1 MTIIPVDDRVP
12 ACLGIMCELHHR
24 CARYAAVEDG
34 IEGKRIGTCED
45 EGARPLFVP
54 VRVAGAMLGSRQ
66 NEPATG
72 TAHRYLTAP
81 GTGVPVPRR

>member
-1 MTIIPVDDRVP
+1 MTIIPVSDRVP

-34 IEGKRIGTCED
+34 IEGSRIGTCEH

-54 VRVAGAMLGSRQ
+54 VRVARVPPSPYPRDTVSQ
-66 NEPATG
+66 PARWFGPMPQPTG
-72 TAHRYLTAP
+72 PHR
-81 GTGVPVPRR
+81 